1 MRQCS
6 LSAQRQIVGV
16 QLESGHLEKI
26 CLTKRVNQNPH
37 LRKAWMTMIMIR
49 IQDTT
54 SPKRGKVTIMT
65 MMGSRIMRPMTQYR
79 RLSYRLSNLRPQ
91 WSRDAQAES
100 GNQ

>member
-1 MRQCS
+1 M
-6 LSAQRQIVGV
+6 A
-16 QLESGHLEKI
+16 
-26 CLTKRVNQNPH
+26 
-37 LRKAWMTMIMIR
+37 MIMIR

-65 MMGSRIMRPMTQYR
+65 MMGSSMMRPMTQYR

>member
-6 LSAQRQIVGV
+6 QSAQRQIVGV
-16 QLESGHLEKI
+16 RLESGHLEKI
-26 CLTKRVNQNPH
+26 CLTKQVNQNPH

-54 SPKRGKVTIMT
+54 SPKRGTVTIMT
-65 MMGSRIMRPMTQYR
+65 VMESSIMRLMTKYR
-79 RLSYRLSNLRPQ
+79 RLSHRMSNLRPLR
-91 WSRDAQAES
+91 SRDAQAES